1 VQEKDTPD
9 FQNRLQSTF
18 ATIAQQFADPKKAE
32 EDLKKLHN
40 MSDVTVFKE
49 LSSLLDP
56 STTTAHA
63 HTVCVGLIKSLSCH
77 QYLCQFNA
85 KSKRIWC

>member
-1 VQEKDTPD
+1 MNCAGKGHTRFSEEVAEHLCH
-9 FQNRLQSTF
+9 NCSAVCRSE
-18 ATIAQQFADPKKAE
+18 KAE

-63 HTVCVGLIKSLSCH
+63 HTVCVGFLPYVQALLSFF
-77 QYLCQFNA
+77 QE
-85 KSKRIWC
+85 W

>member
-9 FQNRLQSTF
+9 FQKRLQSIF

-32 EDLKKLHN
+32 EDLKKLYD
-40 MSDVTVFKE
+40 MSDVAVFKE

-63 HTVCVGLIKSLSCH
+63 HTVRVGFLPYMQALLSFL
-77 QYLCQFNA
+77 QE
-85 KSKRIWC
+85 W

>member
-9 FQNRLQSTF
+9 FQKRLQSTF

-32 EDLKKLHN
+32 EDLKKFHN
-40 MSDVTVFKE
+40 MSDVAVFKE

-63 HTVCVGLIKSLSCH
+63 HRVHVGLLPYMQALLSFF
-77 QYLCQFNA
+77 QE
-85 KSKRIWC
+85 W

>member
-9 FQNRLQSTF
+9 FQKRLQSTF

-32 EDLKKLHN
+32 KDLKKLHN

-63 HTVCVGLIKSLSCH
+63 HTVCVGFLPYVQALLSFF
-77 QYLCQFNA
+77 QE
-85 KSKRIWC
+85 W